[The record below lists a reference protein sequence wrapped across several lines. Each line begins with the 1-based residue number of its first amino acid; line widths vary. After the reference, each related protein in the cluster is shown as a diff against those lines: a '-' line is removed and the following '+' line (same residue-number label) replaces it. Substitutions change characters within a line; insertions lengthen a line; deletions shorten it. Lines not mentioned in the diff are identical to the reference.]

1 MSGRVGS
8 GIDVHAFAP
17 AGDVGADG
25 ATVLLAGVSIPA
37 PAPLAGH
44 SDADVVAHAIIDAL
58 LGAAGLGD
66 IGTRFGID
74 DPALS
79 GADSM
84 GLLATVGAELAT
96 AGWCVGNLD
105 VTVVALVPRLGP
117 HREAMRTALA
127 RVLGVDPTAVSVK
140 ATTTD
145 GLGSI
150 GRAEG
155 VAAWAVCL
163 LERIELPPSGPVA
176 RDPGH

>member
-1 MSGRVGS
+1 MSVRVGS

-17 AGDVGADG
+17 AGVAG
-25 ATVLLAGVSIPA
+25 ATVVLAGVHIPA
-37 PAPLAGH
+37 AAPLVGH
-44 SDADVVAHAIIDAL
+44 SDADVVAHASIDAL

-66 IGTRFGID
+66 IGTRFGVD

-84 GLLATVGAELAT
+84 GLLATIVDELAD
-96 AGWCVGNLD
+96 AGWRVGNLD

-117 HREAMRTALA
+117 HREAMRAALA
-127 RVLGVDPTAVSVK
+127 RVLGVDTAAVSVK

-155 VAAWAVCL
+155 IAAWAVCL
-163 LERIELPPSGPVA
+163 LERIELPPSGPVVP
-176 RDPGH
+176 DPGH